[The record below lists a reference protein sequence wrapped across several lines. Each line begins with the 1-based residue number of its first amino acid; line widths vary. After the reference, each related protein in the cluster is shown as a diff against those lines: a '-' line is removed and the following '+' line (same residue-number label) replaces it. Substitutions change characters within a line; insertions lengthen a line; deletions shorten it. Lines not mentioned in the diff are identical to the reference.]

1 MKSFM
6 KKGNIRQTF
15 YSVRVSVVFVI
26 MIVLILAGWRN
37 GGFGSNA
44 EAGETGTTSS
54 VTSGVFIDS
63 RVQGLNYRTPTHT
76 GLTNKYGRFF
86 CNPGEQVQFMIGDM
100 MLGKVQTKGVIT
112 PMDFV
117 KPARRS
123 MGFKNPML
131 LNMGRF
137 LQSLD
142 ADGNPENG
150 IRINAAVRE
159 EVTGRMINFNQSIK
173 DFQNDPDVT
182 ALFDTLNGLNIP
194 HNGMMWGLIDM
205 QDARQ
210 HMIDHMSKYMTNYM
224 NNHGTMMGT
233 SGTTNMM
240 DGSMGGSTNNM
251 MGGSITNTMDGSNTM
266 MGGSTNNTMGGGMGG
281 QMGM

>member
-6 KKGNIRQTF
+6 QKGNIRQTF
-15 YSVRVSVVFVI
+15 HSIRVPGVFII
-26 MIVLILAGWRN
+26 MIVLILAGWS
-37 GGFGSNA
+37 GGVFCINA
-44 EAGETGTTSS
+44 AASETWSTSS

-86 CNPGEQVQFMIGDM
+86 CNPGEKVQFMIGDM
-100 MLGKVQTKGVIT
+100 MLGTVQTKGVIT

-123 MGFKNPML
+123 MGFNNPML

-182 ALFDTLNGLNIP
+182 ALFDTLNGMNIP
-194 HNGMMWGLIDM
+194 HNGMMWGLINM

-224 NNHGTMMGT
+224 NNHGTMTGT
-233 SGTTNMM
+233 SGTTNMG
-240 DGSMGGSTNNM
+240 GSMGGSTNNM
-251 MGGSITNTMDGSNTM
+251 MDGSTNNTMGGSNTM

>member
-1 MKSFM
+1 
-6 KKGNIRQTF
+6 
-15 YSVRVSVVFVI
+15 
-26 MIVLILAGWRN
+26 
-37 GGFGSNA
+37 
-44 EAGETGTTSS
+44 
-54 VTSGVFIDS
+54 
-63 RVQGLNYRTPTHT
+63 
-76 GLTNKYGRFF
+76 
-86 CNPGEQVQFMIGDM
+86 MIGDM
-100 MLGKVQTKGVIT
+100 MLGTVQTKGVIT

-159 EVTGRMINFNQSIK
+159 EVTGRRINFNQSIK

-205 QDARQ
+205 QEARQ

-224 NNHGTMMGT
+224 NNHGNMMGT
-233 SGTTNMM
+233 SGTTNNMM
-240 DGSMGGSTNNM
+240 DGT
-251 MGGSITNTMDGSNTM
+251 TNTI
-266 MGGSTNNTMGGGMGG
+266 MGGSTNNTMSGGMGG

>member
-1 MKSFM
+1 MKSVM
-6 KKGNIRQTF
+6 QKGNIQQIF
-15 YSVRVSVVFVI
+15 KYGRVSRIFVS
-26 MIVLILAGWRN
+26 MIVLILAGWSS

-44 EAGETGTTSS
+44 GASETGTTSS

-63 RVQGLNYRTPTHT
+63 RVQGLTYRTPTHS

-86 CNPGEQVQFMIGDM
+86 CNPGEQVRFMIGDM
-100 MLGKVQTKGVIT
+100 MLGTVQTKRVIT

-159 EVTGRMINFNQSIK
+159 EVTGRMINFNQSIR
-173 DFQNDPDVT
+173 DFQNDPNIT

-194 HNGMMWGLIDM
+194 HNGMMWGLVDM
-205 QDARQ
+205 QEARQ
-210 HMIDHMSKYMTNYM
+210 HMINHMSKYMTNYM
-224 NNHGTMMGT
+224 NNHGTM
-233 SGTTNMM
+233 GTTGTTYM
-240 DGSMGGSTNNM
+240 GGGMGGSTNNM
-251 MGGSITNTMDGSNTM
+251 MGSSTNNTISGSNTM
-266 MGGSTNNTMGGGMGG
+266 MGGSTNNTMVSGMG
-281 QMGM
+281 M